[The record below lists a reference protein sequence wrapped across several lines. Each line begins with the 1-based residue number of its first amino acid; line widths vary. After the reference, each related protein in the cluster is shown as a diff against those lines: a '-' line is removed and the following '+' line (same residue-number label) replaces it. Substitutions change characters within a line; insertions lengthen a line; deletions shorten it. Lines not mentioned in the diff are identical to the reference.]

1 MVVSTYINPLMIACA
16 KRVTLAV
23 VLFLAAAA
31 PALADV
37 SEGYDAL
44 DRGDYA
50 TALRIFEDLAAAND
64 AEAIYALGWMHADG
78 VGMPQDERAAAAL
91 FARGADLGLAE
102 AQNALGY
109 AYDFG
114 LGLPVDPATA
124 ERWYER
130 AAGQGLLIAKNNLAY
145 SWSKENRNLEAAL
158 GLMSEVLAGEPE
170 RSTYL
175 DTLGW
180 IYFQLGRYGEAVPAL
195 CRAAEI
201 EPGSPEVAL
210 HLGDALWRSGHAPE
224 ARQSWQRAL
233 DLQAKPADLS
243 RSGTHYL
250 GIQDAPTWR
259 AMLEARIA
267 TGIPGVTEPN
277 PLPAACAVP
286 TS

>member
-1 MVVSTYINPLMIACA
+1 MIASMRRA
-16 KRVTLAV
+16 VLAV
-23 VLFLAAAA
+23 VLFLAIAA

-37 SEGYDAL
+37 NEGYDAL

-50 TALRIFEDLAAAND
+50 TALRIFEDLAATND

-78 VGMPQDERAAAAL
+78 VGVPQDERAAAAL
-91 FARGADLGLAE
+91 FARGANLGLAA

-114 LGLPVDPATA
+114 LGLPADHATA
-124 ERWYER
+124 MRWYER
-130 AAGQGLLIAKNNLAY
+130 AAEQGLLIAKNNLAY
-145 SWSKENRNLEAAL
+145 SWSEEGRNLETAL
-158 GLMSEVLAGEPE
+158 DMMHEVRAGEPE
-170 RSTYL
+170 RATYL

-180 IYFQLGRYGEAVPAL
+180 IYFQLGRYGEAVPPL
-195 CRAAEI
+195 CRAAEL

-233 DLQAKPADLS
+233 DLQASPADLS
-243 RSGTHYL
+243 RSGSDYL

-267 TGIPGVTEPN
+267 SGIPGAAEPD